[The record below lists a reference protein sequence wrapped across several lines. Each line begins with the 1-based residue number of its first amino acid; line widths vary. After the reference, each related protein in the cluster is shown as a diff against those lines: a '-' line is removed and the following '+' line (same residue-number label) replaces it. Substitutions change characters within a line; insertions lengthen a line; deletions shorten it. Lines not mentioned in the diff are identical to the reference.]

1 MIKTLTVTSII
12 VSLLFSACVHEQ
24 KEAKPAEVKQSTD
37 TLKEGNDKGSKA
49 IQATNVSNAGFREV
63 GEVKV
68 RITTPCFGVRY
79 ANDLDMLP
87 HPDEVSRKDSSLIA
101 KLNAG
106 EVFLLQTGEQ
116 GIKETETDTKAL
128 ISFQVGELW
137 IWKSAIK

>member
-1 MIKTLTVTSII
+1 
-12 VSLLFSACVHEQ
+12 
-24 KEAKPAEVKQSTD
+24 
-37 TLKEGNDKGSKA
+37 
-49 IQATNVSNAGFREV
+49 
-63 GEVKV
+63 
-68 RITTPCFGVRY
+68 
-79 ANDLDMLP
+79 MLP

>member
-24 KEAKPAEVKQSTD
+24 KEAKPAEVKQSID
-37 TLKEGNDKGSKA
+37 TLKA

-68 RITTPCFGVRY
+68 RITTPCFGVRN

-116 GIKETETDTKAL
+116 GIKETETETKAL